1 MYLIDDYIEAG
12 SVAEAVNL
20 LADNPER
27 LIIAGG
33 TDLLIKMR
41 DGILENVQ
49 MVGIRRIEPLRK
61 IEKDEQN
68 VISIGAMA
76 TFNDLVRSEL
86 VQNNIPIMAE
96 AAMTVGGPQ
105 IREMATVGGNLC
117 NGMPSADSAPAL
129 LVLNARL
136 KLQSKK
142 GVRLVP
148 LQDFYLEPGKVDLRP
163 GELLTE
169 ILISKEDYL
178 NFGGCYI
185 KFAPRRA
192 MDLAI
197 LGVAVTCR
205 LKGTDIFDLVR
216 IALGVAGPTPLRCE
230 IAENYA
236 SDKPV
241 NDSVIAEIGRLAVKS
256 SRARDSQRASKEF
269 REHLVVELT
278 QRALKSACNR
288 AGGISYD

>member
-1 MYLIDDYIEAG
+1 MYLIDDYIEAD
-12 SVAEAVNL
+12 SVDEAVNL

-136 KLQSKK
+136 KLLSKS
-142 GVRLVP
+142 GVRLAP
-148 LQDFYLEPGKVDLRP
+148 LQEFYLRPGKVDLRP

-185 KFAPRRA
+185 KFAPRKA

-205 LKGTDIFDLVR
+205 IRVTGIFDLVR

-230 IAENYA
+230 IAENFPPG
-236 SDKPV
+236 KPV
-241 NDSVIAEIGRLAVKS
+241 NDSIIAEIGRLAVKS